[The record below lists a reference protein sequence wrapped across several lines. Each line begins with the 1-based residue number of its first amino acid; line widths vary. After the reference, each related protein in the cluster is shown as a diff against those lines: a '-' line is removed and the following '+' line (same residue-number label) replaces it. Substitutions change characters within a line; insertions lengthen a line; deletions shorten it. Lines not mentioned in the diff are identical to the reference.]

1 MRRGR
6 WADDPETLRAH
17 SRLGVVRAATLQ
29 AQTVNKSTVYRRC
42 LPGGPWRWVLPG
54 VIVLQ
59 NSPPTADQRLVA
71 ALLYGG
77 PHTLITGLEA
87 CRRQG
92 LRLGDMPPDD
102 RVHILVPHARRV
114 RSTGYVLVERTVRM
128 PTGRSIG
135 EIPVAPVMRASLDAA
150 RRIRAETPVA
160 NLLFEAVQRGGCTPA
175 ALSAELDL
183 GNSRG
188 SAIPRQVLKKITP
201 LRSVAELNAK
211 QLAES
216 CSRPPTHWNPKLYT
230 SDGHYI
236 ATPDAWWDD
245 VGLAWE
251 IDSVDFHYSR
261 DAYGRTVRRNSRYG
275 QAGVPVVQTLP
286 SQMSSNPVG
295 VERELEVAYQAASE
309 RGRADVRVV
318 PDNAGVHGQGNPA
331 A

>member
-1 MRRGR
+1 
-6 WADDPETLRAH
+6 
-17 SRLGVVRAATLQ
+17 
-29 AQTVNKSTVYRRC
+29 
-42 LPGGPWRWVLPG
+42 
-54 VIVLQ
+54 
-59 NSPPTADQRLVA
+59 
-71 ALLYGG
+71 
-77 PHTLITGLEA
+77 
-87 CRRQG
+87 
-92 LRLGDMPPDD
+92 
-102 RVHILVPHARRV
+102 LVPHARRV

-295 VERELEVAYQAASE
+295 VERELEAAYQAASE